1 MAIRFYLVPKTGDG
15 LTRATAFRAA
25 YVTDLGVPTWAMDYG
40 RENMML
46 AAADVT
52 PAQHATLIA
61 HADLT
66 AIPANL
72 DSDVGGALATVQAKL
87 EDLKMPSGW
96 VQAGTTYRT
105 IIGAVG
111 RFCLLMQRF
120 DGRHRRSFFEAGIT
134 LDTRVN
140 ELTAGQ
146 RNAIA
151 GSAQSLGLDISFVTG
166 PMTMRNVLKTWVDA
180 MGPFTLAGETF

>member
-1 MAIRFYLVPKTGDG
+1 MIRFYLVPKAGDG
-15 LTRATAFRAA
+15 LTRETAFRPA
-25 YVTDLGVPTWAMDYG
+25 YVSDLGVPYVAMDYG

-46 AAADVT
+46 AAVDVT
-52 PAQHATLIA
+52 PAQHADLIT
-61 HADLT
+61 HPDLT
-66 AIPANL
+66 AIPADL
-72 DSDVGGALATVQAKL
+72 DGNVGGALATVQAKL
-87 EDLKMPSGW
+87 EDMKIPSGW
-96 VQAGTTYRT
+96 VQTSTTYRT

-120 DGRHRRSFFEAGIT
+120 DGRHARRFFEAGIT

-140 ELTAGQ
+140 ELTAAQ

-151 GSAQSLGLDISFVTG
+151 ETAQSFGLDISFVTG
-166 PMTMRNVLKTWVDA
+166 TMTMRFVLKTWVDA